1 MKKILFFCSL
11 LFTFNSSVYAKP
23 MAQAKAVNQC
33 IDKWSEIY
41 RSEDGYQDA
50 LITADM
56 IDEWESLC
64 KRIPQSGKIC
74 ERMNKDRGQC
84 KIDYFLDL

>member
-1 MKKILFFCSL
+1 MRKILFFCSL

-50 LITADM
+50 LITEDM
-56 IDEWESLC
+56 ID
-64 KRIPQSGKIC
+64 
-74 ERMNKDRGQC
+74 
-84 KIDYFLDL
+84 